1 MAWNEP
7 GGGRNNNQDPW
18 RGNNDNQG
26 PPDLDEVLKKLQDR
40 LGSLFGGGKGGSGG
54 SSSGG
59 KKGANSIALVVVV
72 AVIAA
77 GVWGFSGFY
86 KVEEAEEAVVLHFGE
101 FSEIKGAGLRWNP
114 PVIDRILK
122 VNTKQVSSHAH
133 QATMLSKD
141 DNIVDVQLV
150 VQYRVHDPKSF
161 FLNIGDPLGALRQAT
176 ESALRHEVGNTDL
189 DTILTE
195 GRHVMAQ
202 EVKGRLQTYLD
213 VYTSGLYVDKVNIQD
228 AHPPK
233 AVKAAFDDVIKA
245 KEDKTRLKNEA
256 EAYSNGIIPEARGY
270 AKRQESE
277 SNAYRQEMIARA
289 NGETIRFTRLL
300 AEYQKAPVVTRQR
313 LYLETMEKVLGSS
326 TKVLVDLEGGNNILY
341 LPLDKIIS
349 QQRTIGNIPL
359 NQSLS
364 GTGLDESASARSRTH
379 RDGIRGGGR

>member
-18 RGNNDNQG
+18 GGNNNNQG

-54 SSSGG
+54 SGSGG
-59 KKGANSIALVVVV
+59 KSGGSFVVL

-77 GVWGFSGFY
+77 VIAGGFWVFSGFY
-86 KVEEAEEAVVLHFGE
+86 TVEEAEEAVVLHFGE
-101 FSEIKGAGLRWNP
+101 YSEIKGAGLRWNP
-114 PVIDRILK
+114 PFIDRILK

-133 QATMLSKD
+133 QATMLTKD

-150 VQYRVHDPKSF
+150 VQYRVQDPRAF
-161 FLNIGDPLGALRQAT
+161 FLDIGDPLGSLRQAT
-176 ESALRHEVGNTDL
+176 ESALRHEVGNSDL
-189 DTILTE
+189 DLILTE

-202 EVKGRLQTYLD
+202 DVKGRLQSYLD
-213 VYTSGLYVDKVNIQD
+213 IYSSGIYVDKVNIQD

-277 SNAYRQEMIARA
+277 SNAYKQEVIAQA
-289 NGETIRFTRLL
+289 NGETNRFSKLL
-300 AEYQKAPVVTRQR
+300 AEYQKAPKVTRQR
-313 LYLETMEKVLGSS
+313 LYLETMEDVLSSS
-326 TKVLVDLEGGNNILY
+326 TKVLVDVDGGNNMLY
-341 LPLDKIIS
+341 LPLDKIIP
-349 QQRTIGNIPL
+349 QQRTISNIPL
-359 NQSLS
+359 SQSL
-364 GTGLDESASARSRTH
+364 GGIDDNVGARTRTR
-379 RDGIRGGGR
+379 RDGTRGEGR